1 MCATGMGDHGRAMK
15 TVTRNKKGFK
25 NWCFSFRSHNL
36 GQIMGSQQ
44 IPSAVQFRSQV
55 IWKMENTSLAS
66 VSPGTATK
74 KQASME
80 GKHRTRKSVNQTSS
94 NGGQRH
100 TQPSGGLPHLEVWQ
114 ELTGSQQTTLIV
126 VHCENHVS
134 SLKLKVRVS
143 EVWMTSTISYN
154 ARSWG
159 RSRTACWGNEEVK
172 PAPPTSQPPHMLT
185 RHFVGGWLWAER
197 GKQGSTGPIGEESQ
211 PILML
216 LKIPMINRTW
226 GNTIEKIKMSKFKV
240 NFFSTYGRVRESVL
254 CLNSIK

>member
-1 MCATGMGDHGRAMK
+1 MTRTLKQTKKLQWNLKLRMILGCLRSQHDVCNWNGWPWARHENKGQWQ

-25 NWCFSFRSHNL
+25 NRCFSFRSHNL
-36 GQIMGSQQ
+36 RQIMGSQQ
-44 IPSAVQFRSQV
+44 IPSAVQFGSQV

-100 TQPSGGLPHLEVWQ
+100 TQPSQGLAHLEVWQ

-159 RSRTACWGNEEVK
+159 RSRTACWGK
-172 PAPPTSQPPHMLT
+172 WS
-185 RHFVGGWLWAER
+185 
-197 GKQGSTGPIGEESQ
+197 GEARAAHVAAASHADTTF
-211 PILML
+211 
-216 LKIPMINRTW
+216 R
-226 GNTIEKIKMSKFKV
+226 
-240 NFFSTYGRVRESVL
+240 GRVAMGWKREAGIRGTNWRGVTTHTYAF
-254 CLNSIK
+254 KDPDD